1 LQDEV
6 RQKRGRHDDNN
17 DEEEKTTINYR
28 EVREAVAGAVAT
40 H

>member
-6 RQKRGRHDDNN
+6 QQKGGGHEDD
-17 DEEEKTTINYR
+17 DDEEKTTINYR